1 MSWNFETEPAFQH
14 KLDWIAQFVRD
25 EVEPLEFVLGNHYD
39 VKNPDAYSSEYRQ
52 LFQSKPDHSF
62 GSKTGHCSDP
72 NPTSHSSPNPT
83 TLSGWVASRP
93 VATIICDRRRLGN

>member
-39 VKNPDAYSSEYRQ
+39 VKNPDNIR
-52 LFQSKPDHSF
+52 L
-62 GSKTGHCSDP
+62 
-72 NPTSHSSPNPT
+72 
-83 TLSGWVASRP
+83 VRP
-93 VATIICDRRRLGN
+93 LQERVKEEA